1 MQTCAHFIPTTTVR
15 HLGIII
21 DAELSMQSY
30 SSTAVCRCL
39 FCCYA
44 PTTQHPAVSAIV
56 CHSVYQTLVVASVL
70 TKLDYGNA
78 TLAGLPA
85 NLLNQF
91 ESFINAA
98 ARSIAGLRRSQH
110 NITDT
115 LTSFH

>member
-1 MQTCAHFIPTTTVR
+1 MQTCAHFIPTTTVC

-30 SSTAVCRCL
+30 SSCVLQSVAVC
-39 FCCYA
+39 F
-44 PTTQHPAVSAIV
+44 AVMLQLRSIRRSV
-56 CHSVYQTLVVASVL
+56 PSSVYQTLVVAFVL